1 MSLSSKNTRNIK
13 IHYQIRFLK
22 KKKKK
27 ESIGTLASWDFK
39 PQVDR
44 QLVKMGKVLYIKPHV
59 DNLNSNQ
66 TTYG

>member
-13 IHYQIRFLK
+13 IQYQIRFK
-22 KKKKK
+22 KRRKKK